1 MSHSGKRAGQNK
13 PASISKAPGKPAGK
27 LTGKP
32 ATQAKS
38 ALKKPKA
45 KGVQKPKPKR
55 VNHNKLPIFEKT
67 PRNFGIGGNLQ
78 PKRDLTRFVRW
89 PKYIRLQRQKSIL
102 LKRLKVPGTINQF
115 SRAADRNT
123 AASLFTF
130 LEKYRPETRKQKEAR
145 LLRAAKVDVK
155 AVKGEKVGQ
164 PKAVKGEKVEQPKG
178 KAVVQKKKQHKPKVV
193 KYGLNH
199 VTSLIESK
207 KATLVIIAH
216 DVDPL
221 ELVLW
226 LPTLCRK
233 KDVPYIIV
241 KGKARLGKV
250 VHKKT
255 AAVLAITSVREGD
268 KKAFELLVQKA
279 RDNFLN
285 RYSELARATGGQIM
299 GHKHNMTKI
308 KEEKS
313 RKALAK

>member
-1 MSHSGKRAGQNK
+1 MSHSGKRAGKSSK
-13 PASISKAPGKPAGK
+13 PAAPAGAKVVTPAKPGAKPA
-27 LTGKP
+27 
-32 ATQAKS
+32 A
-38 ALKKPKA
+38 KKPLKA
-45 KGVQKPKPKR
+45 KGGVQKPKPKR
-55 VNHNKLPIFEKT
+55 INHNKLPIFEKS
-67 PRNFGIGGNLQ
+67 PRNFGIGGNIQ

-130 LEKYRPETRKQKEAR
+130 LEKYRPETRKQKEGR

-155 AVKGEKVGQ
+155 AVKGEKVAAK
-164 PKAVKGEKVEQPKG
+164 PADKGEKV
-178 KAVVQKKKQHKPKVV
+178 VVAKKKQHKPKVV

-207 KATLVIIAH
+207 KASLVIIAH

-255 AAVLAITSVREGD
+255 AAVLCITSVRESD
-268 KKAFELLVQKA
+268 KKAFELLVQKG
-279 RDNFLN
+279 RDNFLS
-285 RYSELARATGGQIM
+285 RYSELARATGGQVM
-299 GHKHNMTKI
+299 GHKHNMART
-308 KEEKS
+308 KEERS
-313 RKALAK
+313 RKAIAK